1 MYNITLILWQNNKRA
16 DISINKQRH
25 IAEIF
30 YAKAFIYIIS
40 NMNSSE
46 YFVNVIHIYFL
57 LYQFLSHP

>member
-30 YAKAFIYIIS
+30 YAKAFIYVIP

-46 YFVNVIHIYFL
+46 YL
-57 LYQFLSHP
+57 